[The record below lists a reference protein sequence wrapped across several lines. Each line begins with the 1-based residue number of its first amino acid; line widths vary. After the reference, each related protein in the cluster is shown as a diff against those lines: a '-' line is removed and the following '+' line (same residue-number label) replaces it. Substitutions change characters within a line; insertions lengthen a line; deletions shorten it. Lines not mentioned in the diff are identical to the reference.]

1 MLRRK
6 LLFKKITMTVAKVP
20 ILIFFLLLNFFSAFT
35 QVAYK
40 EEGEEGEEKDEQ
52 TLCGGVERWSQKVLT
67 DAAVSA
73 INFTPSVSTISNLV
87 AIATPPPNSNMA
99 RYIGVEDK
107 TYSVVCSITIKKAE
121 SDNDYHLVLSDGV
134 KTLIGE
140 IPDPY
145 CSAAG
150 ASSFVNNYIAARNF
164 INANIASGNVYNVN
178 LPPVVVYGVAFI
190 DPPHGQT
197 GAAPNN
203 LEIHPILNIKFLD
216 STNTTTG
223 IRKVE
228 EILKVNVFP
237 NPATDRLNIEIN
249 SKVDQLRSCDIRI
262 FDVQG
267 KLIRTMSLPEA
278 ANTLS
283 TSVMINDLEPGVFF
297 FRITKK
303 DLPLFEGRFTKMQ

>member
-1 MLRRK
+1 MK
-6 LLFKKITMTVAKVP
+6 AP
-20 ILIFFLLLNFFSAFT
+20 ILIFFLLLNSFNAFM
-35 QVAYK
+35 QVAHK
-40 EEGEEGEEKDEQ
+40 EEREEGEEKDEQ
-52 TLCGGVERWSQKVLT
+52 ILCGGVERWSVKVLT

-73 INFTPSVSTISNLV
+73 INFTPSISTISNLV
-87 AIATPPPNSNMA
+87 ALATPPPNSNMA
-99 RYIGVEDK
+99 RYTGVEDK

-121 SDNDYHLVLSDGV
+121 SDNDYHLVLSDGI

-164 INANIASGNVYNVN
+164 INANIASGNVYNVS
-178 LPPVVVYGVAFI
+178 LPQVIVYGVAFI

-216 STNTTTG
+216 STSANTTG
-223 IRKVE
+223 IKKVE
-228 EILKVNVFP
+228 EILKVNLFP
-237 NPATDRLNIEIN
+237 SPATDRLNIEID
-249 SKVDQLRSCDIRI
+249 SKIDQLQSCDFRI
-262 FDVQG
+262 FDLQG
-267 KLIRTMSLPEA
+267 KLIRTIGLPEA
-278 ANTLS
+278 ANNMS
-283 TSVMINDLEPGVFF
+283 TSIMINDLEPGMFF

-303 DLPLFEGRFTKMQ
+303 DLPLYEGKFTKI